1 MKIGTGLP
9 LEGFNA
15 IHRRTKAY
23 TTATQAQESD
33 TSNISR
39 EKITFMNKNRLFFS
53 NDIFD
58 SYLLLSITSFQLET

>member
-33 TSNISR
+33 ASNITT
-39 EKITFMNKNRLFFS
+39 EKITFVSKNKLFFS

-58 SYLLLSITSFQLET
+58 SYLLFSIT